1 MILAVF
7 EVLSDLLNSLYCS
20 PDFCFQLGYRMWNT
34 CNSMVITRKPGE
46 TQKQYFAMSIA
57 KKRMRRILAK
67 LNCRQKRALHCE
79 ERASAPSKTESSQ
92 VWEHMGGCGLNLHK
106 QTLWEQGLVGF
117 GGIWKSGKCT
127 NCVAQRVPCP
137 KQGLNLPGKEQWTA
151 GVEAEGKSSSPTS
164 AQFLGCEELNP
175 EMSKRKCCF
184 SALTCRKRGHSG
196 VGAQPGQSLR
206 SAQAKLRPGPRDAC
220 SPRPLPNPR
229 LRKRLASF
237 YEISRTKLYVNIH

>member
-1 MILAVF
+1 
-7 EVLSDLLNSLYCS
+7 
-20 PDFCFQLGYRMWNT
+20 
-34 CNSMVITRKPGE
+34 
-46 TQKQYFAMSIA
+46 
-57 KKRMRRILAK
+57 MRREPQLLLRLRVLKSENTWGVVGWISINRLCGNK
-67 LNCRQKRALHCE
+67 GWWGLE
-79 ERASAPSKTESSQ
+79 GSERVASVQ
-92 VWEHMGGCGLNLHK
+92 
-106 QTLWEQGLVGF
+106 
-117 GGIWKSGKCT
+117 T

-175 EMSKRKCCF
+175 EMSKRKCCL